1 MGCSLSV
8 LANNLPKDKFYNLE
22 DKFSGKLLKL
32 AKRKGV
38 FPYDWFNTKEKLDY
52 ESLPAFDDFYSL
64 LLGEGI
70 SRDEYEFALEVWKE
84 FGCKNFKDYL
94 ELYNEID
101 VLLLADIFENFREI
115 CLENY
120 KIDPAYYFTS
130 PGLFWDAMLKET
142 KIELELLSDIDQY
155 YFFKQMIR
163 GGISNVSNRYAEAN
177 NIYMGDLY
185 DPKRENSHIIYFDA
199 NNLYGFIMMQK
210 LPYRGFEWMTEEE
223 LENWKEIPCAIEVD
237 LEYPKE
243 LHDAHNDLPLC
254 PELKEIKNNIKKLI
268 PNLNDKEKYVI
279 HYRTLLLCLELGLKI
294 KNIHRGIKFEE
305 SEWLKPY
312 IEKNTGLRTL
322 ATNDFDK
329 DFFKL
334 GNNSVFGK
342 GMENELNRCSVELVT
357 SLKRLKNYHPEEI

>member
-1 MGCSLSV
+1 MGCSLSI

-22 DKFSGKLLKL
+22 DKFSGKLLEL

-52 ESLPAFDDFYSL
+52 ESLPAFEDFYSL

-70 SRDEYEFALEVWKE
+70 SREEYEFALEVWKE
-84 FGCKNFKDYL
+84 FGCKTFKDYL

-155 YFFKQMIR
+155 YFFKRMIR

-185 DPKRENSHIIYFDA
+185 DLKKENSHIIYFDA

-210 LPYRGFEWMTEEE
+210 LPYCGFEWMTEEE
-223 LENWKEIPCAIEVD
+223 LENWKEIPCAVEVD
-237 LEYPKE
+237 LEYPKN

-254 PELKEIKNNIKKLI
+254 PESKEIKNNIK
-268 PNLNDKEKYVI
+268 N
-279 HYRTLLLCLELGLKI
+279 
-294 KNIHRGIKFEE
+294 
-305 SEWLKPY
+305 
-312 IEKNTGLRTL
+312 
-322 ATNDFDK
+322 
-329 DFFKL
+329 
-334 GNNSVFGK
+334 
-342 GMENELNRCSVELVT
+342 
-357 SLKRLKNYHPEEI
+357 